1 MKNRTLNLIPV
12 SKMTHKKKYKKILK
26 TKETGKK
33 RGGGGEGFIKFVV
46 FPWLN
51 KNEALFFQRPNCKE
65 ESFWF

>member
-33 RGGGGEGFIKFVV
+33 REGGGGLYKICGLSVAK
-46 FPWLN
+46 
-51 KNEALFFQRPNCKE
+51 
-65 ESFWF
+65 